1 MTRSEVGDMLDERAH
16 EILWTTEY
24 MLQTEFGIKTY
35 GIVSQANQTIYIDIE
50 TAPKTTVSIAL
61 IGGDYKYTVSHN
73 RNTSHILDKMGHN
86 LGDWYD
92 RDELMR
98 VLSGLYRKNEQ
109 ISLFGGIR

>member
-1 MTRSEVGDMLDERAH
+1 MLDERAH
-16 EILWTTEY
+16 EILGTTEY
-24 MLQTEFGIKTY
+24 LLQTEFGLKTY

-50 TAPKTTVSIAL
+50 TEPKTHISVAM
-61 IGGDYKYTVSHN
+61 IGGEYKYTVGHN
-73 RNTSHILDKMGHN
+73 RDTDRILRKMGHR

-92 RDELMR
+92 REELMR